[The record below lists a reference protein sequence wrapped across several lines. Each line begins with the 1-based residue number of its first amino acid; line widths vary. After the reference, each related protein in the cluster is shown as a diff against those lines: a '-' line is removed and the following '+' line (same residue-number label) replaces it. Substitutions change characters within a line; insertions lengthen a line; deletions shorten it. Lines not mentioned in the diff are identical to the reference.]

1 VGGDARNGGLT
12 RDDVIRLLREEGECL
27 GQQELEECLGLLVG
41 DSNFKTALPQEIQAD
56 EFAEDIL
63 GFEEVEEIEE
73 ETNEDSVQPGSF
85 RGTAP
90 GGMGV
95 IPEEA
100 A

>member
-1 VGGDARNGGLT
+1 M
-12 RDDVIRLLREEGECL
+12 

-73 ETNEDSVQPGSF
+73 EGNDESVQPGSF

-90 GGMGV
+90 GGMGI

>member
-1 VGGDARNGGLT
+1 M
-12 RDDVIRLLREEGECL
+12 

-41 DSNFKTALPQEIQAD
+41 DSNFKTALPSEIQSD
-56 EFAEDIL
+56 DFAENIL

-73 ETNEDSVQPGSF
+73 DGNDESAVPGSF

-90 GGMGV
+90 MGMGV